1 MLWPSRNDLTD
12 FAEIILAFTVVMLI
26 VGWAVDAFAQPLSLI
41 PAGMSQDAVNQMLIE
56 RVSSLTQ
63 RMDRIDNML
72 QYGMLGILGN
82 LLAHLFQLMKGRK

>member
-1 MLWPSRNDLTD
+1 MLWPSRNDFTD
-12 FAEIILAFTVVMLI
+12 YAEIILAFTVVVLV
-26 VGWAVDAFAQPLSLI
+26 VGWTVDTFAQPLSVV

-56 RVSSLTQ
+56 RVSNLTA

-82 LLAHLFQLMKGRK
+82 LLAHLFQVMKGRK